1 MKRHLFL
8 GNEAVAQAAIDAGI
22 SGAYAYPGTPSTE
35 IMEYIQHSPTAEE
48 RAVHRQ
54 WSANEKTAYETALG
68 MSYAGRRALV
78 CMKQVGLNVAADAFI
93 NSAITGVN
101 GGLVLAVADDPG
113 MHSSQNEQDSRYYGR
128 FAMIPVLEPSNQ
140 QEAYDMCY
148 TAFKLSE
155 QLQLPVMLRLTTRLS
170 HSRAAVSLRQSV
182 HPHELHLPQNLKQF
196 LLLPIFA
203 RKNYVGLLEKQHR
216 MEALSEQSSY
226 NFQEA
231 GVHRHLGI
239 VCCGLGWNYFREV
252 FVGREIPWPRVKIG
266 QYPLPRNLLEKLE
279 AECDELLVIEEGY
292 PMVEEQLRGF
302 FAAGKPVHG
311 KLDGWLPRYG
321 ELTSDQVGRALQ
333 ITYPAPYPVPEVV
346 VPRPPSFCRGCGH
359 VDAFEALQEVVAG
372 YGAGH
377 IFSDIGCYALAALP
391 PYQGIY
397 SCVDMGASITMAK
410 GAADAGFFP
419 AVAFIGDSTFTHSG
433 MTGLLDAVNEHTN
446 MVVVISDNQCVAMTG
461 GQQPAGLGKLE
472 AICEGL
478 GVDPAHIRVF
488 TPLHK
493 NQEDMIR
500 IYQEEIEY
508 DGLSVVIPRR
518 ECLQKATRRRRQEKQ
533 KQAKN

>member
-22 SGAYAYPGTPSTE
+22 SGVYAYPGTPSTE
-35 IMEYIQHSPTAEE
+35 ILEYIQQNSTAVE
-48 RAVHRQ
+48 RDLHRQ

-68 MSYAGRRALV
+68 MSYAGRRAMA

-148 TAFKLSE
+148 EAFKLSE

-170 HSRAAVSLRQSV
+170 HSRAAVVCRKSI

-203 RKNYVGLLEKQHR
+203 RKNYVGLLGKQEK
-216 MEALSEQSSY
+216 MEMLSERSGY
-226 NFQEA
+226 NFYED
-231 GVHRHLGI
+231 GDDRTLGI

-252 FVGREIPWPRVKIG
+252 FIGTKIPYPRVKIG
-266 QYPLPRNLLEKLE
+266 QYPAPRTLLEKLE

-292 PMVEEQLRGF
+292 PMVEEQLRGY
-302 FAAGKPVHG
+302 FAKGKPVHG
-311 KLDGWLPRYG
+311 KLDGWLSRYG
-321 ELTSDQVGRALQ
+321 ELTSDLVGKALK
-333 ITYPAPYPVPEVV
+333 IEYAAPYPVPKSV

-359 VDAFEALQEVVAG
+359 IDAFEALQEVVAE

-433 MTGLLDAVNEHTN
+433 MTGLLDAVNENTN

-461 GQQPAGLGKLE
+461 GQKPAGLGKLE

-488 TPLHK
+488 VPLHK
-493 NQEDMIR
+493 NQEEMIR
-500 IYQEEIEY
+500 IYKEEIDY
-508 DGLSVVIPRR
+508 NGVSVVIPRR
-518 ECLQKATRRRRQEKQ
+518 ECLQKAARRMRHEKEKQ
-533 KQAKN
+533 A